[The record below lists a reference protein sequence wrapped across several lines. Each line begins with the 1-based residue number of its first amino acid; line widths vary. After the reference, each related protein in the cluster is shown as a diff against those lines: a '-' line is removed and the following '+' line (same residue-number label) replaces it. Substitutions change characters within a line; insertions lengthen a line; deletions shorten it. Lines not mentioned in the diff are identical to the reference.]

1 MVSKST
7 SATLNARREL
17 GKVTFR
23 KDFWDCYLDQGKQWA
38 KGPVIIYR
46 LGGGGDKRGDQSKL
60 RTQKGRSL
68 KTLEGFRGGTT
79 QIWLENEDMVG
90 GSRKSSNFIRGHH
103 FSEVHSKGGSAKFH
117 LVFAPP
123 PLPQTINNDR
133 SLIAK

>member
-1 MVSKST
+1 MREGNWAKLPFAKT
-7 SATLNARREL
+7 SGTVT
-17 GKVTFR
+17 GKR
-23 KDFWDCYLDQGKQWA
+23 ANKWA
-38 KGPVIIYR
+38 KGPVIIYP

-90 GSRKSSNFIRGHH
+90 DRESHQMLLGGITSVKYIQRGDRLNFTL
-103 FSEVHSKGGSAKFH
+103 FS
-117 LVFAPP
+117 APP
-123 PLPQTINNDR
+123 RLPQTINNDR

>member
-1 MVSKST
+1 M
-7 SATLNARREL
+7 RE
-17 GKVTFR
+17 GN
-23 KDFWDCYLDQGKQWA
+23 WA
-38 KGPVIIYR
+38 KLPFAKTSRTVTGTRANKWAQGPVIIYH

-68 KTLEGFRGGTT
+68 KTLEGFRGGIT

-90 GSRKSSNFIRGHH
+90 GSQKSSNVIMEDH

-117 LVFAPP
+117 LVFGP